1 MVCVKNLTTLVK
13 AATDIFIYTLTNIWD
28 VIESPLFI
36 LGIVLCVMLFEPWS
50 MKFVYIGI
58 WIITFYFTSK
68 FIRKLENCRK
78 KNIY

>member
-1 MVCVKNLTTLVK
+1 MFCVKNLTTLVK